1 MWAWHF
7 YERKKPVRI
16 RRSELTC
23 PGNNM
28 KMMTKAAES
37 NADWVMFDL
46 EDTVPPSEKEKA
58 RELVAEALNTL
69 DFKGKVRAFRPNNL
83 RTRYWYED
91 IIEVVS
97 KAGHNIDIIVLPKI
111 YGPEEVAAVDQLL
124 TQLERKLDL
133 EPGKIGL
140 EVLIETAQALVRIK
154 EICEASPRLEALIFG
169 VADFSASIGA
179 REMKKDQHINFLYAK
194 QCVVVHAKAYG
205 LDAIDCVT
213 LDFKDAEATRRDAE
227 WAAKF
232 GFDGKWV
239 IHPAQIDIVNEV
251 FTPSDEEIKRSLKI
265 IEEYR
270 RVEKEKGAWALAID
284 GEMVDAATIRVEFKK
299 LLAAKKAGKL
309 EKLDIPK
316 DIFEGV
322 EFEIKY

>member
-7 YERKKPVRI
+7 YERRKPIRV

-28 KMMTKAAES
+28 KMMAKAAES

-46 EDTVPPSEKEKA
+46 EDTVPPAEKEKS
-58 RELVAEALNTL
+58 RDMVAEALNNL

-83 RTRYWYED
+83 RSQYWYED
-91 IIEVVS
+91 IIHVVS
-97 KAGHNIDIIVLPKI
+97 KAGKNIDIIVIPKI
-111 YGPEEVAAVDQLL
+111 YGPEEIVAVDQLL
-124 TQLERKLDL
+124 TQLERKLGL
-133 EPGKIGL
+133 EVGKIGL
-140 EVLIETAQALVRIK
+140 EVLIETAQSVVRLK
-154 EICEASPRLEALIFG
+154 EICMASPRLEALIFG

-194 QCVVVHAKAYG
+194 QAVVIHAKAFG

-213 LDFKDAEATRRDAE
+213 LDFKDVEATRRDAE
-227 WAAKF
+227 WAARF

-239 IHPAQIDIVNEV
+239 IHPAQIDVVNEV
-251 FTPSDEEIKRSLKI
+251 FTPTDEDIKRSLRI

-270 RVEKEKGAWALAID
+270 KAEKEKGVWSIAIE
-284 GEMVDAATIRVEFKK
+284 GELVDAATIRVEFKK
-299 LLAAKKAGKL
+299 LLYAKKAGKL
-309 EKLDIPK
+309 EHLEIPK

-322 EFEIKY
+322 EFAISH

>member
-7 YERKKPVRI
+7 YERKKPVRV

-23 PGNNM
+23 PGNSM

-37 NADWVMFDL
+37 DADWVMFDL
-46 EDTVPPSEKEKA
+46 EDTVPPAEKEKA
-58 RELVAEALNTL
+58 RELVVSAFNTL

-83 RTRYWYED
+83 RTQYWYED
-91 IIEVVS
+91 ITYVVS
-97 KAGHNIDIIVLPKI
+97 RAGHNIDIIVLPKI
-111 YGPEEVAAVDQLL
+111 YGPEEIATVDQLL
-124 TQLERKLDL
+124 TQLERKLGL

-140 EVLIETAQALVRIK
+140 EVLIETAQALVRLK
-154 EICEASPRLEALIFG
+154 EICEVSPRLEALIFG

-179 REMKKDQHINFLYAK
+179 REMKRDQHINFLYAK
-194 QCVVVHAKAYG
+194 QAVVVHAKAYG

-213 LDFKDAEATRRDAE
+213 LDFKDAETTRKDAE
-227 WAAKF
+227 WAARF

-239 IHPAQIDIVNEV
+239 IHPSQIDIVNEV
-251 FTPSDEEIKRSLKI
+251 FTPSDEDIKRSLRI

-270 RVEKEKGAWALAID
+270 KVEKEKGAWALAID

-299 LLAAKKAGKL
+299 LLYAKKAGKL
-309 EKLDIPK
+309 KELDIPK

-322 EFEIKY
+322 EFEVSH